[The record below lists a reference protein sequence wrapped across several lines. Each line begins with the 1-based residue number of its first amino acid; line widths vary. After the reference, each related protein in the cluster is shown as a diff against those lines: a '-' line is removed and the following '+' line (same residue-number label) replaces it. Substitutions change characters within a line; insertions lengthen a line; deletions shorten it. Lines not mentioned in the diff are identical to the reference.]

1 MKVIIVGA
9 GIGGLVTALR
19 LHHAGLGC
27 EIYEQSEQVRELG
40 VGMNVLPYAVKELVE
55 LGLLDRLDEVGVRT
69 AELRYAHRLGP
80 EIVRRPC
87 GVTGGAPVPQFSIH
101 RGRLQGLLLR
111 AVRERLGAG
120 AVRTGHRL
128 TGFEQDA
135 HSVLAHFADPHGNQV
150 PVRGDVLIGA
160 DGIHSTVRSQLFPHE
175 GPPHWN
181 GLTMWRGAT
190 EWPEFGGGRTMII
203 AGGTPGKIVV
213 YPIARGRRLGTML
226 TNWVVCIRTGQDG
239 DPPARQEWSRGAD
252 PAELRPHLAR
262 FRLPDVDHAGLVT
275 STGEAF
281 VFPMCDRDPLPFWS
295 LGRVTLLG
303 DAAHPMY
310 PMGSNGAGQAILDAT
325 SLAGQLTRH
334 ADPAEAFRAYQAERL
349 PATTELVR
357 RNRMGGPEGVIDV
370 VEQRAPAG
378 FTDLRDVIDPAELE
392 TVLASYAAA
401 TTRSPQHVNRGA

>member
-1 MKVIIVGA
+1 
-9 GIGGLVTALR
+9 
-19 LHHAGLGC
+19 
-27 EIYEQSEQVRELG
+27 
-40 VGMNVLPYAVKELVE
+40 MNVLPYAVQELAD
-55 LGLLDRLDEVGVRT
+55 LGLLERLDEVGVRT

-87 GVTGGAPVPQFSIH
+87 GVTAGSPVPQFSIH
-101 RGRLQGLLLR
+101 RGRLQGVLLR

-135 HSVLAHFADPHGNQV
+135 HSVLARFADPHGNEV

-190 EWPEFGGGRTMII
+190 EWPEFRGGRTMII
-203 AGGTPGKIVV
+203 AGGTPAKIVV

-226 TNWVVCIRTGQDG
+226 TNWVVVIRTGRDG

-252 PAELRPHLAR
+252 PADLRPHLAR
-262 FRLPDVDHAGLVT
+262 FRLPDIDHAGLVT
-275 STGEAF
+275 GTGEAF

-310 PMGSNGAGQAILDAT
+310 PMGSNGAGQAVLDAT
-325 SLAGQLTRH
+325 SIAAALGRN
-334 ADPAEAFRAYQAERL
+334 ADPAEALRHYQHERL

-357 RNRMGGPEGVIDV
+357 RNRLGGPEGVIDV
-370 VEQRAPAG
+370 VEQRAPNG
-378 FTDLRDVIDPAELE
+378 FTNLREVIDPAELE
-392 TVLASYAAA
+392 AVLTSYATAQ
-401 TTRSPQHVNRGA
+401 TTTAR